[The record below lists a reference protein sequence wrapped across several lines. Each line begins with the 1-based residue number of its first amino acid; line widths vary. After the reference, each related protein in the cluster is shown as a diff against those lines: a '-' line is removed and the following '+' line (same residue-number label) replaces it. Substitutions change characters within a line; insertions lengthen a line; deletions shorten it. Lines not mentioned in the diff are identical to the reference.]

1 MHLSTVARRCV
12 TCRVSDEPPNRRNVD
27 LSCSRQGRFL
37 QHCLVLSQR
46 ALVGVTMEM
55 SSCRVFVCDPFFFG
69 AHSFA
74 LLHKDTK
81 YMFFCSKVFWFGEF
95 WSGSLNL
102 CVGKC
107 TQVFALQF
115 TRKSVCPMMLRF
127 TDSQRKLRHRLVC
140 CRVFFFFVH
149 VSVELAS
156 STHTR
161 VERPTSW
168 IRSNMFRSDL

>member
-1 MHLSTVARRCV
+1 MHLSIVVRRCV

-27 LSCSRQGRFL
+27 LSCSRFCNIAWSC
-37 QHCLVLSQR
+37 HI
-46 ALVGVTMEM
+46 VGVTMEM
-55 SSCRVFVCDPFFFG
+55 SSCRVFVCDLFFWR
-69 AHSFA
+69 AHSFTS
-74 LLHKDTK
+74 LHKDTK

-95 WSGSLNL
+95 SSGSLNL
-102 CVGKC
+102 CLGKC

-115 TRKSVCPMMLRF
+115 TRKSVCPVMLRF